1 MLYQTNPLDWKI
13 KFFTQQFANYSLSRT
28 SKLYKI
34 SRNLNSTADTL
45 AKQAFSAYQSNTSYF
60 EPVCSNY
67 TREQQCPVLDALLSA
82 TIDYVNII
90 AAGCC

>member
-13 KFFTQQFANYSLSRT
+13 KFFTQQFANYSLSR
-28 SKLYKI
+28 
-34 SRNLNSTADTL
+34 TL